1 MKTRTLLFSLLLL
14 IFVMQLSGQEFL
26 ITNGKAIVNESGD
39 SIILRGMGLGGW
51 MLQESGS
58 FHESLDLEGLVSGAC
73 VVIVRTQG
81 GRILARDLV
90 IIGD

>member
-1 MKTRTLLFSLLLL
+1 MEGELAGGLKGEIL
-14 IFVMQLSGQEFL
+14 IF
-26 ITNGKAIVNESGD
+26 D
-39 SIILRGMGLGGW
+39 LRGQQLPSRS
-51 MLQESGS
+51 LQESGS